1 MCLAHLDGAD
11 QENGVSQLISRVQEV
26 SLGYPSGRLELHLL
40 GGFMDSRDY
49 SEHLVIHILREFLII
64 SIFNPRFE
72 IKFIKIST
80 YRILFSNII

>member
-49 SEHLVIHILREFLII
+49 SEHLVIHILR
-64 SIFNPRFE
+64 
-72 IKFIKIST
+72 K
-80 YRILFSNII
+80 FSNIFILLMFSAKSYQIPVLY